1 MQEVIEGVSKRCK
14 GCGEVKLLD
23 EFYTKKG
30 AKDGRHNKCKDC
42 KIARQKE
49 CNDARKEAIKEYKK
63 QYYQENREAL
73 LAQRAEYYQENRED
87 VLAQRA
93 EYQKTERGKEVKRA
107 SMANR
112 KAMKLALPHEEGSSQ
127 WLETLARY
135 NDACAITGATENINL
150 EHFMPL
156 SWGHGG
162 SLANNIYPME
172 GSLNMSKSNKH
183 PFKWAERNLKGEQY
197 EAFLNVARYL
207 AELNGMTL
215 KEFRK
220 FVTWCYKNQRTVEQV
235 KADNERGLTSQDL
248 WRASLSNQ

>member
-1 MQEVIEGVSKRCK
+1 MDIKTKVCNRCK
-14 GCGEVKLLD
+14 EEKPLSTEYFGMLKASNDGFNPTCKKCRKL
-23 EFYTKKG
+23 
-30 AKDGRHNKCKDC
+30 AM
-42 KIARQKE
+42 QK
-49 CNDARKEAIKEYKK
+49 
-63 QYYQENREAL
+63 
-73 LAQRAEYYQENRED
+73 
-87 VLAQRA
+87 
-93 EYQKTERGKEVKRA
+93 YQKTEKGKRTQAKAGKKYYNNHEEKVKAKARQHYRDNIEAERKRCREYSKTARGREVDRA
-107 SMANR
+107 IQANR
-112 KAMKLALPHEEGSSQ
+112 SAMKKALPYPRNSNEWHQVLDEFGGV
-127 WLETLARY
+127 
-135 NDACAITGATENINL
+135 CAITGKSEYSL
-150 EHFMPL
+150 EHFIPL

>member
-1 MQEVIEGVSKRCK
+1 MQEVPTKTCTV
-14 GCGEVKLLD
+14 CGKVLPATK
-23 EFYTKKG
+23 EFFHAHKKG
-30 AKDGRHNKCKDC
+30 KYGLLEKCKKC
-42 KIARQKE
+42 RAKYYQE
-49 CNDARKEAIKEYKK
+49 NKEAILAQQAEYR
-63 QYYQENREAL
+63 QENREAI
-73 LAQRAEYYQENRED
+73 LAYQ
-87 VLAQRA
+87 A
-93 EYQKTERGKEVKRA
+93 EYQKTERGKEVARA
-107 SMANR
+107 KKANR

-135 NDACAITGATENINL
+135 NDVCAITGATENINL
-150 EHFMPL
+150 EHFIPL

-172 GSLNMSKSNKH
+172 GSLNRSKSNQN
-183 PFKWAERNLKGEQY
+183 PFKWAERYLKGEQY
-197 EAFLNVARYL
+197 ENFLNVARYL